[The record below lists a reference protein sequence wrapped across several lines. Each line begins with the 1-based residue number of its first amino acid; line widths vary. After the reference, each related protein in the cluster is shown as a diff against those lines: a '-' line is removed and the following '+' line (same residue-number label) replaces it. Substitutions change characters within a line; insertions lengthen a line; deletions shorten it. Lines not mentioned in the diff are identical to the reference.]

1 MKNKVVKLNDDVVAI
16 IIVYKEIEL
25 QCLIDKE
32 DLDKVSSIRGTWH
45 ITVNR
50 KGHLDGV
57 RTKIQKNGIRKQIW
71 MHNVIMPKKDENNI
85 IDHINHN
92 TLDNRRSNLREIT
105 KKENSQN
112 TSVSKSKTG
121 IRNITIDGDKY
132 RVRINKKSFGR
143 YDTLEEAIEV
153 ANLERGKMFPK
164 ASSEDNRII
173 LDIENKTFTGGTFL

>member
-1 MKNKVVKLNDDVVAI
+1 MAI

-32 DLDKVSSIRGTWH
+32 DLDKVSSIPGTWH

-50 KGHLDGV
+50 RGHLDGV

-112 TSVSKSKTG
+112 TSVSKSKPE
-121 IRNITIDGDKY
+121 
-132 RVRINKKSFGR
+132 
-143 YDTLEEAIEV
+143 LE
-153 ANLERGKMFPK
+153 
-164 ASSEDNRII
+164 I
-173 LDIENKTFTGGTFL
+173 LQ

>member
-1 MKNKVVKLNDDVVAI
+1 MAI

-32 DLDKVSSIRGTWH
+32 DLDKVSSIPGTWH

-50 KGHLDGV
+50 RGHLDGV

-143 YDTLEEAIEV
+143 YNTLEEAIEV
-153 ANLERGKMFPK
+153 ANIERNKIFPK
-164 ASSEDNRII
+164 ASLEDNKII
-173 LDIENKTFTGGTFL
+173 LDIKNKTYTGGTSF